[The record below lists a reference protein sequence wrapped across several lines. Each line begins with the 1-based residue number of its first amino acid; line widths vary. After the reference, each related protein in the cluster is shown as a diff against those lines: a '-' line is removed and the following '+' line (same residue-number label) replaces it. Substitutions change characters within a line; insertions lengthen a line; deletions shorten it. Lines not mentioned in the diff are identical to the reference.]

1 MDDEYILKHLQDV
14 LDAIDE
20 LESFFTDY
28 PKRFDVFYGAQNEAF
43 IDEVGG
49 FE

>member
-20 LESFFTDY
+20 LESFFHRLSKT
-28 PKRFDVFYGAQNEAF
+28 F
-43 IDEVGG
+43 
-49 FE
+49 